1 MGKVKNHPYKV
12 SSVKVEMSSK
22 DKTEHNRNPENAPDY
37 EQKTVEMMNT
47 LNNSNDTKFSDLV
60 KSGVVKTVQ
69 VPTDILGNNGEPVG
83 KMINQ
88 AIYYVANNDVKS
100 ARNCLKSVG
109 MSGLKAKIF
118 CKDEIQ
124 LQKRHPE
131 EVAKYKGKPMP
142 EEFKLPTERLN

>member
-1 MGKVKNHPYKV
+1 MSIV
-12 SSVKVEMSSK
+12 VEMIWSSDWLFQSFIVLGK
-22 DKTEHNRNPENAPDY
+22 NEFRNISELGA
-37 EQKTVEMMNT
+37 
-47 LNNSNDTKFSDLV
+47 
-60 KSGVVKTVQ
+60 KTVQ
-69 VPTDILGNNGEPVG
+69 VPPEILGRNGEPVG

-100 ARNCLKSVG
+100 ARNCMKSLG
-109 MSGLKAKIF
+109 YSGLQAKIF

-142 EEFKLPTERLN
+142 EEFKLLIERLN

>member
-1 MGKVKNHPYKV
+1 MGKVKNHPYKI
-12 SSVKVEMSSK
+12 SSVKNEMSSK

-37 EQKTVEMMNT
+37 EQKTVELLNT

-60 KSGVVKTVQ
+60 KNGVVKTVQ
-69 VPTDILGNNGEPVG
+69 VPSDLEGHEGEPLG

-131 EVAKYKGKPMP
+131 EVAKYKDQPMP
-142 EEFKLPTERLN
+142 DEFKLLTERLN

>member
-1 MGKVKNHPYKV
+1 MGKVKNHPYKI
-12 SSVKVEMSSK
+12 SSVKSEMSSK
-22 DKTEHNRNPENAPDY
+22 DKTEHNRNPENAPNY

-69 VPTDILGNNGEPVG
+69 VPSDLVGHEGEPLG

-88 AIYYVANNDVKS
+88 AIYYIANNDVKS

-109 MSGLKAKIF
+109 MSGLKAKLF

-131 EVAKYKGKPMP
+131 EVEKYLGKPMP
-142 EEFKLPTERLN
+142 EDFKFSKESLN

>member
-1 MGKVKNHPYKV
+1 MNSRDQFKLG
-12 SSVKVEMSSK
+12 SVKVKINSK

-69 VPTDILGNNGEPVG
+69 VPSDLVGHEGEPLG

-88 AIYYVANNDVKS
+88 AIYYIANNDVKS

-109 MSGLKAKIF
+109 MSGLKAKLF

-131 EVAKYKGKPMP
+131 EVAKYKDQPMP
-142 EEFKLPTERLN
+142 DEFKLLTERLN

>member
-1 MGKVKNHPYKV
+1 MGKSKNHPYSV
-12 SSVKVEMSSK
+12 SSVKVKINSK
-22 DKTEHNRNPENAPDY
+22 DKTEHNRNPENATDY
-37 EQKTVEMMNT
+37 EQNIVELMNT
-47 LNNSNDTKFSDLV
+47 VNDSNDTKFSDLV
-60 KSGVVKTVQ
+60 ESGVVKTVQ
-69 VPTDILGNNGEPVG
+69 VPTDTLGQDGEPVG

>member
-1 MGKVKNHPYKV
+1 MV
-12 SSVKVEMSSK
+12 SSRDQFKRKTVQMKKISPK
-22 DKTEHNRNPENAPDY
+22 DKSMHSRNPENAPDY
-37 EQKTVEMMNT
+37 EEKMIKLMNK
-47 LNNSNDTKFSDLV
+47 LNNTNHTKYSEL
-60 KSGVVKTVQ
+60 GAKTVQ
-69 VPTDILGNNGEPVG
+69 VPPEILGRNGEPVG

-100 ARNCLKSVG
+100 ARNCMKSLG
-109 MSGLKAKIF
+109 YSGLQAKIF

-142 EEFKLPTERLN
+142 EEFKLLIERLN